1 MVPAFR
7 RAVFSGKEVF
17 LTLRTQAMRGEGR
30 KNVFLLDPADWGGV
44 SSDNEKT
51 PDSRFGDGGRA
62 GSSRIPARYAT
73 ASVCLS

>member
-17 LTLRTQAMRGEGR
+17 LTLRAQAMRGEGR

-51 PDSRFGDGGRA
+51 PDSWFGDGGRLA
-62 GSSRIPARYAT
+62 PAVFPPDTRPPAF
-73 ASVCLS
+73 V